1 MVGYLL
7 PGFPIA
13 NLVFRL
19 YSAESVA
26 QGLAFLRDFKL
37 GQYMKIAPREML
49 AVQVHFIPRV
59 HIYPFLALLGF
70 YCIEPK
76 IGVVSSGMKSKLCP
90 PHSLKG
96 VHKLF
101 KPLRQPQRNINK
113 TTIFIR

>member
-1 MVGYLL
+1 MAGYLL

-49 AVQVHFIPRV
+49 VVQVHFIPRV
-59 HIYPFLALLGF
+59 HIYPFLALIVFL
-70 YCIEPK
+70 CIEPK
-76 IGVVSSGMKSKLCP
+76 TGVVSSGIKSMLCP
-90 PHSLKG
+90 PHSLKE

-101 KPLRQPQRNINK
+101 KPLIQLQRNINENYY
-113 TTIFIR
+113 IY